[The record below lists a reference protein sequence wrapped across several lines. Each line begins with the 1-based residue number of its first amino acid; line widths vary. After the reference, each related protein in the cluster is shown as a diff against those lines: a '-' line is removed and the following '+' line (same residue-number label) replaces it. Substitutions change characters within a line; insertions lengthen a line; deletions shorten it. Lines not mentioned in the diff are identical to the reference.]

1 MLTPNNCNIHLTL
14 CTGIAMAGLLLPMH
28 LFAGTDSK
36 EAQMVEQVNQS
47 AITGDLG
54 VNFVS
59 QHVSRGKINE
69 NQGVIAQPYAD
80 LFLPLFEGNGVID
93 KITLDL
99 GLWSSLT
106 SRHTG
111 AVPDNTVKVWNEFDY
126 LPGISVTVVKNL
138 IFTTSYYEFDSPNGA
153 FGPSRNV
160 NLALDYNDADLLGA
174 FALHP
179 HLVFLKE
186 LSGKA
191 NNGPADKKGE
201 YYEVGV
207 TPGLPP
213 FGPVFVTFPLT
224 AGFGSAGFYAGDEN
238 SEFGYFSAGPNVAV
252 ALPFIPARLGKWTA
266 NLGASYYYLH
276 GSLSTAN
283 AIRPSNNN
291 DWVFNGGVGMTF

>member
-1 MLTPNNCNIHLTL
+1 MLTLNNYNFRLTF
-14 CTGIAMAGLLLPMH
+14 CTGIAMAGLLVPAH

-36 EAQMVEQVNQS
+36 ETQVVQPVNQS

-80 LFLPLFEGNGVID
+80 LYLPLYEGSGAIN
-93 KITLDL
+93 KIALDL

-111 AVPDNTVKVWNEFDY
+111 ATPDSTVKPWNEFDY
-126 LPGISVTVVKNL
+126 LPGVSVTFVKNL
-138 IFTTSYYEFDSPNGA
+138 IFTASYYEFDSPNGA
-153 FGPSRNV
+153 FDPSRNL
-160 NLALDYNDADLLGA
+160 NISLDYNDANVLGA

-179 HLVFLKE
+179 HLTYLKE

-191 NNGPADKKGE
+191 NNGPANKKGD

-207 TPGLPP
+207 APGLPA
-213 FGPVFVTFPLT
+213 FGPVIVSFPVT

-238 SEFGYFSAGPNVAV
+238 SEFGYLSAGPNVV
-252 ALPFIPARLGKWTA
+252 VSLPFVPARLGRWTA
-266 NLGASYYYLH
+266 NLGAYYYYLH